1 MAYGA
6 FSLQF
11 AALDVYKATEFVVV
25 SVNTRTAQSRN
36 RGAAIPKW
44 KERQLCSFDSTRKCV
59 SANATEFS
67 ELITFKVK
75 DPRNLPLKRDW
86 RLIREND
93 KEGNIIFL
101 YEDYDKMPL
110 IRNMTLHVADN
121 SYKEYQ
127 NGLKAEYYTKRQEHE
142 RSEPPPGV
150 DVGQWIEM
158 KVAEKN
164 KFNGELKTMNHTIGS
179 KTFARV
185 HKEYKNKHGKESN
198 PILFFF

>member
-1 MAYGA
+1 
-6 FSLQF
+6 
-11 AALDVYKATEFVVV
+11 
-25 SVNTRTAQSRN
+25 
-36 RGAAIPKW
+36 
-44 KERQLCSFDSTRKCV
+44 
-59 SANATEFS
+59 
-67 ELITFKVK
+67 
-75 DPRNLPLKRDW
+75 
-86 RLIREND
+86 
-93 KEGNIIFL
+93 
-101 YEDYDKMPL
+101 MPL

-127 NGLKAEYYTKRQEHE
+127 NGLKAEYYTKRQGHE

-185 HKEYKNKHGKESN
+185 HEEYKNKHGKESN
-198 PILFFF
+198 PILFFFFETIPGNGLLVG